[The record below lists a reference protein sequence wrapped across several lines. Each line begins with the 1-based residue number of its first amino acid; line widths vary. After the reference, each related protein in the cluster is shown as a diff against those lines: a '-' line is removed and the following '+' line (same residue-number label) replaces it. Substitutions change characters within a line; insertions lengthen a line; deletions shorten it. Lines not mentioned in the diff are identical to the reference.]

1 MINKKIIRLL
11 YNFFYYPYH
20 IYRIVFNRYYFL
32 PKKRITYSNDL
43 LYTYHSAGFLNDPK
57 FVKSYQA
64 GKLADSKSLL
74 TNYDIEWRVHVL
86 CWAAHNAL
94 RLNGDFVECGVHHGV
109 CSRAVIEYMGFEKI
123 KNKFYLL
130 DTFEGLSDKYSTTI
144 EMQRNE
150 LMGYSDRENSFDIAS
165 QVFSDYS
172 NVVLIKGI
180 VPDTLVQ
187 VDSKR
192 VAYLS
197 IDMNCEKPEIDALE
211 FFWEKLVDGAYVILD
226 DYGYA
231 NSTNDQRL
239 AHDEFA
245 LSKNR
250 VILTL
255 PTGQGLI
262 IK

>member
-1 MINKKIIRLL
+1 
-11 YNFFYYPYH
+11 
-20 IYRIVFNRYYFL
+20 
-32 PKKRITYSNDL
+32 
-43 LYTYHSAGFLNDPK
+43 
-57 FVKSYQA
+57 
-64 GKLADSKSLL
+64 
-74 TNYDIEWRVHVL
+74 
-86 CWAAHNAL
+86 
-94 RLNGDFVECGVHHGV
+94 
-109 CSRAVIEYMGFEKI
+109 MGFEKI

-197 IDMNCEKPEIDALE
+197 IDMNCVKPEIDALE